1 MQELWILSDRP
12 TQAAAIRRQLDG
24 IFEAHFVEL
33 GRIGAT
39 EPPQY
44 LLLDV
49 DFTNGSQVAELKEW
63 LRRKPKGGKVVFAVD
78 NSRRMMGLRGRSLP
92 MWTTHFAE
100 PAVHTI
106 KRNDSAHVPAGTSRR
121 SESER

>member
-1 MQELWILSDRP
+1 MMGSSNRGEKVNCFSSAD
-12 TQAAAIRRQLDG
+12 
-24 IFEAHFVEL
+24 
-33 GRIGAT
+33 
-39 EPPQY
+39 
-44 LLLDV
+44 DV
-49 DFTNGSQVAELKEW
+49 YAGCM
-63 LRRKPKGGKVVFAVD
+63 VVFAVD

-106 KRNDSAHVPAGTSRR
+106 KRNDSAHVPAGTSWR